1 MSMRERFERVAGAA
15 ARRPVLALGIVLVL
29 ALGGGVLA
37 LRLKPST
44 GINTFVSGSSY
55 QATVDDQRHFGS
67 DAVVILIREPLMKLV
82 LSKDLGTLSFL
93 EACLAGQVVVP
104 NQQLGAYTT
113 APAASST
120 PYGGRRSPCGR
131 LMAAKPVQAVYGAGT
146 FLNQAVTAVNKT
158 VASIQQGAQQQIR
171 SAAQAAY
178 QVAIGEHRTRKQAL
192 AAGILGAEAGRAL
205 ALSEDDVEALLA
217 PVSGQP
223 GL

>member
-1 MSMRERFERVAGAA
+1 MRFARRRPGAMPTPLPQPPRPASAGAVAGSLRASMSMRERFERVAGAA
-15 ARRPVLALGIVLVL
+15 ARQPVLALGIVLVL

-104 NQQLGAYTT
+104 NQQVGAYTT
-113 APAASST
+113 APAGST
-120 PYGGRRSPCGR
+120 PYGGRSSPCGR
-131 LMAAKPVQAVYGAGT
+131 LMAAKPVRAVYGPGT
-146 FLNQAVTAVNKT
+146 FLNQAVTA
-158 VASIQQGAQQQIR
+158 
-171 SAAQAAY
+171 
-178 QVAIGEHRTRKQAL
+178 
-192 AAGILGAEAGRAL
+192 
-205 ALSEDDVEALLA
+205 
-217 PVSGQP
+217 
-223 GL
+223 

>member
-1 MSMRERFERVAGAA
+1 MRERFERVAGAA

-131 LMAAKPVQAVYGAGT
+131 LMAAKPVQAVYGPGT
-146 FLNQAVTAVNKT
+146 FINEAVKQIGDEF
-158 VASIQQGAQQQIR
+158 ASETRSTAQQEKQASDAAYKLARAQHR
-171 SAAQAAY
+171 SVAQARKAAAEAAQLVDLQFKRNVVQIALRAY
-178 QVAIGEHRTRKQAL
+178 IMRWYL
-192 AAGILGAEAGRAL
+192 
-205 ALSEDDVEALLA
+205 
-217 PVSGQP
+217 PGQ
-223 GL
+223 